1 MVRIRQRMPPREHS
15 GKQLSQKTTHLRL
28 NRSEIETLR
37 SLPTAHRNKSGFAN
51 FIFQL
56 GERVD
61 PNTGSVTLRR
71 DEVRRIQRYI
81 KRYKTGGYQLML
93 KKAFTRPLNLG
104 SS

>member
-1 MVRIRQRMPPREHS
+1 MSVREKSDRQP
-15 GKQLSQKTTHLRL
+15 SQKTTHLRL
-28 NRSEIETLR
+28 NRSEIDTLR
-37 SLPTAHRNKSGFAN
+37 SLPSAHRNKSGFAN

-61 PNTGSVTLRR
+61 PNTGSIRLKR

-93 KKAFTRPLNLG
+93 EKTFKRPLNLR
-104 SS
+104 

>member
-1 MVRIRQRMPPREHS
+1 MVRIRQRMPPRKYS
-15 GKQLSQKTTHLRL
+15 GKQLSQNPHLGL
-28 NRSEIETLR
+28 NRSEIDTLR

-51 FIFQL
+51 FIYKL

-61 PNTGSVTLRR
+61 PNTGSMTLRR

-93 KKAFTRPLNLG
+93 KKAFTRPLNLR
-104 SS
+104 SL

>member
-1 MVRIRQRMPPREHS
+1 MSARKKSDQQP
-15 GKQLSQKTTHLRL
+15 SQKTTHLRL
-28 NRSEIETLR
+28 DRTEIDTLR
-37 SLPTAHRNKSGFAN
+37 SLPSAHRNKSGFAN

-61 PNTGSVTLRR
+61 PNTGSIRLKR

-93 KKAFTRPLNLG
+93 KKAFKRPLNLR
-104 SS
+104 